1 MLSSLNDFM
10 GILFPS
16 ISNSVLRGGYLLRS
30 DSVSQSCAT
39 SRSFLNVFEYISSQ
53 GDPIVCEQVFVM
65 LDRIF
70 GG

>member
-16 ISNSVLRGGYLLRS
+16 ILNSDLRGGYLLRS
-30 DSVSQSCAT
+30 DSVSQSCARA
-39 SRSFLNVFEYISSQ
+39 RSFLNVFSSQ